1 MHERGA
7 QINLGSKI
15 ATVDFHTAWCIEFGS
30 TLSVVI
36 A

>member
-1 MHERGA
+1 LQGVIIYQFIEIWDA
-7 QINLGSKI
+7 Y
-15 ATVDFHTAWCIEFGS
+15 TAWCIEFGS